1 MGLTPACGGVL
12 SVGLGCFM
20 SYCNNIG
27 QGFSEMYLQMGKV
40 GIYIRSIS
48 MQILDDDE
56 KYVITDQSWSQKRES
71 N

>member
-1 MGLTPACGGVL
+1 
-12 SVGLGCFM
+12 M